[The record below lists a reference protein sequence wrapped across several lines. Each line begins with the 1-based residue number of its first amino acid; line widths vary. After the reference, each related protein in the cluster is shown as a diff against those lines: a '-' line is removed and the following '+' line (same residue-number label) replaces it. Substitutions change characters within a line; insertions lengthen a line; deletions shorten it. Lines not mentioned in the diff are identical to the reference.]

1 MRTAK
6 EWKEKWRL
14 EVLER
19 MDLSRDVSDEEI
31 METIDRIILEKK
43 KEVYFTIKERKLIRK
58 ELFYSIRKLDM
69 LQE

>member
-43 KEVYFTIKERKLIRK
+43 KEVYFRIILLYKKIRHA
-58 ELFYSIRKLDM
+58 SRVSR
-69 LQE
+69 

>member
-31 METIDRIILEKK
+31 METIDQIGRASCR
-43 KEVYFTIKERKLIRK
+43 ERV
-58 ELFYSIRKLDM
+58 
-69 LQE
+69 